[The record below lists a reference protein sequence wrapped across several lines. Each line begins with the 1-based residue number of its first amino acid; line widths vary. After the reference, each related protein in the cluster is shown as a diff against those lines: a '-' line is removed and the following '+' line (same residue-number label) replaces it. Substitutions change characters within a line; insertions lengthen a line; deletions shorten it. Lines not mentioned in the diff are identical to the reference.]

1 MRSGRCSN
9 SSYVTLYRQPAP
21 LFSNDSGSITVLLR
35 THFEVES
42 IFSTLY
48 FLVWDYSI
56 NPQDV
61 WLMILFFLS
70 LFLHLDTV
78 TVTWTTS
85 FHTMERKRKT
95 EKDWISEKAMY
106 FFQFQG
112 TVTTY
117 TTLIKTV
124 LGTELFFLT
133 SKPFLRRENAINSLF
148 TTEKCKLK

>member
-9 SSYVTLYRQPAP
+9 SSNVTLYRQPAP

-35 THFEVES
+35 SHFEVES
-42 IFSTLY
+42 IFSTLS

-56 NPQDV
+56 NPQDLC
-61 WLMILFFLS
+61 LMICFFFF

-78 TVTWTTS
+78 TVTWTNT

-95 EKDWISEKAMY
+95 EKDSVSERAMC

-112 TVTTY
+112 TATTY

-124 LGTELFFLT
+124 LGTELFTLNLKIV
-133 SKPFLRRENAINSLF
+133 SEK
-148 TTEKCKLK
+148 TECYK